1 MSWRYFRSKL
11 GCAICQAFRLG
22 FVSKAVVVIAAA
34 EVKLLRWAALQFER
48 RLATWKM
55 EEGD

>member
-1 MSWRYFRSKL
+1 
-11 GCAICQAFRLG
+11 LG